1 MWGCRGLYKFMGYLK
16 YMKICGGGPAA
27 VSGSKIMKRIYKK
40 EKTVDCKM

>member
-1 MWGCRGLYKFMGYLK
+1 MWGCRGVYKFMGY
-16 YMKICGGGPAA
+16 MKICEICGGGTAA